1 MFEVVD
7 GQRHQVECALI
18 EAICLGD
25 LETTERLSA
34 RLAAKATLVLTPAP
48 VPNEPTFPHPTNAAP
63 I

>member
-7 GQRHQVECALI
+7 GQRHQLECALI

-25 LETTERLSA
+25 RETYSTLSA
-34 RLAAKATLVLTPAP
+34 RLALKANLVLTPAP
-48 VPNEPTFPHPTNAAP
+48 VPNEPTFLHPTEEAP